1 MTESALMMIKNNQKE
16 AMLKTFKASIGSRFF
31 YDDEEI
37 EELFNSVNDHG
48 TNTYAFHSKA
58 IEKTPSYLDK
68 LKDIKIPTLVIN
80 GSEDPLI
87 PIDHAFA
94 LSEGITE
101 SKLYVMEGVGH
112 ELPEELINE
121 ISSRMLKNFES

>member
-1 MTESALMMIKNNQKE
+1 MTLC
-16 AMLKTFKASIGSRFF
+16 
-31 YDDEEI
+31 
-37 EELFNSVNDHG
+37 
-48 TNTYAFHSKA
+48 
-58 IEKTPSYLDK
+58 YLDK
-68 LKDIKIPTLVIN
+68 LKDIIIATLVIF
-80 GSEDPLI
+80 GSEFRLI

-112 ELPEELINE
+112 ELPEELMNE